1 MARAE
6 LQDFEG
12 IVGDPVSLE
21 TGELSI
27 DARIHEVGRLPSHG
41 ERQSFS
47 VIFRSEAGP
56 QLQQQ
61 IVRVRHENFENL
73 DLFLV
78 PLGPAGDGM
87 DYEAVFN

>member
-1 MARAE
+1 MPGRG
-6 LQDFEG
+6 LQDFEE

-21 TGELSI
+21 AGEQAI
-27 DARIHEVGRLPSHG
+27 EARVHEVDKLPSHG

-47 VIFRSEAGP
+47 VIFRSKPGP
-56 QLQQQ
+56 QLEQQ
-61 IVRVRHENFENL
+61 IVRVRHDRFEAL

-78 PLGPAGDGM
+78 PLGPAEDGM

>member
-1 MARAE
+1 MSGPQFE
-6 LQDFEG
+6 DFDA

-21 TGELSI
+21 AGELSI
-27 DARIHEVGRLPSHG
+27 AARVHEVSKLPSHG
-41 ERQSFS
+41 DRQSFS
-47 VIFRSEAGP
+47 VIFRSEQGQ
-56 QLQQQ
+56 QLEQQ
-61 IVRVRHENFENL
+61 IVRVRHDSFKEL

>member
-1 MARAE
+1 MPSPQLE
-6 LQDFEG
+6 DFEA
-12 IVGDPVSLE
+12 ITGDPVSLE
-21 TGELSI
+21 AGELSI
-27 DARIHEVGRLPSHG
+27 AARIHEVGKLPSHG

-56 QLQQQ
+56 QLEQQ
-61 IVRVRHENFENL
+61 IVRVRHEDFEEL

>member
-1 MARAE
+1 MSGPE

-12 IVGDPVSLE
+12 IVGDQVSLE
-21 TGELSI
+21 AGEL
-27 DARIHEVGRLPSHG
+27 AVEANVHEVGKLPSHG
-41 ERQSFS
+41 DRQSFS
-47 VIFRSEAGP
+47 VVFRSEAGP
-56 QLQQQ
+56 QLEQQ
-61 IVRVRHENFENL
+61 IVRVRHERLGEL